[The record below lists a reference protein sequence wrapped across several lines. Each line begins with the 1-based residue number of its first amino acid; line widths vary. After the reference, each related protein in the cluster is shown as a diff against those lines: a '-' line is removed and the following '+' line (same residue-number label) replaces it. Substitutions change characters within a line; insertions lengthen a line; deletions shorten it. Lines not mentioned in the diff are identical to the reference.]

1 MIAHLMFV
9 AFIYPFGF
17 YLIRQC
23 FSMSLMA
30 FAINSFLSNFN
41 KKNWWKKYSGFIFWS
56 VLSVFIHSIAIVPI
70 GVVIVFFMILDI
82 LK

>member
-41 KKNWWKKYSGFIFWS
+41 KKNWWKNIADLYFGVYYPF
-56 VLSVFIHSIAIVPI
+56 LSTQ
-70 GVVIVFFMILDI
+70 
-82 LK
+82 